1 MGKGVMKPKILV
13 IEDEVSIVELLKYN
27 LTASGFVVD
36 VCFDGDSALDNIF
49 GDIKY
54 DLIIV
59 DWMLPNISGLEL
71 CRRVRKDKTTKNIP
85 LIMLTAKGEEEDKL
99 RAFET
104 EIDDYITKPFSV
116 NELVARIKAVLKRL
130 RPIFYN
136 EVLTYKGIQLDVST
150 HRVTRDETEINLGP
164 TEFNLLRF
172 LMENQGK
179 VFSRQQL
186 LDYVW
191 TTSPYVEPRTVDV
204 HIRRLRK
211 ALNEGFEYDPI
222 RTIRSA
228 GYSLG
233 I

>member
-1 MGKGVMKPKILV
+1 MKPKILV

-27 LTASGFVVD
+27 LTASGFGVD
-36 VCFDGDSALDNIF
+36 VCFDGDSALDSIF

-150 HRVTRDETEINLGP
+150 HRVTSC
-164 TEFNLLRF
+164 LL
-172 LMENQGK
+172 
-179 VFSRQQL
+179 
-186 LDYVW
+186 Y
-191 TTSPYVEPRTVDV
+191 TSPSPRDCT
-204 HIRRLRK
+204 
-211 ALNEGFEYDPI
+211 
-222 RTIRSA
+222 
-228 GYSLG
+228 
-233 I
+233 

>member
-1 MGKGVMKPKILV
+1 MKPKILI
-13 IEDEVSIVELLKYN
+13 IEDEISISELVKYN
-27 LTASGFVVD
+27 LEKNNYSVD
-36 VCFDGDSALDNIF
+36 VCEDGESAIDQIF
-49 GDIKY
+49 GDVKY
-54 DLIIV
+54 DLMII
-59 DWMLPNISGLEL
+59 DWMIPNLSGLEIA
-71 CRRVRKDKTTKNIP
+71 RRVRKAKDTKNIP
-85 LIMLTAKGEEEDKL
+85 IIMLTAKSEESDKVM
-99 RAFET
+99 AFNS

-116 NELVARIKAVLKRL
+116 NELVARVKAVLKRL
-130 RPIFYN
+130 RPVFYD
-136 EVLTYKGIQLDVST
+136 EKLTYQGIILDIST
-150 HRVTRDETEINLGP
+150 HKVSRDGVDIKLGP

-172 LMENQGK
+172 LMENQGR

-211 ALNEGFEYDPI
+211 SLNDGFKLDLI

-233 I
+233 A

>member
-1 MGKGVMKPKILV
+1 MRPKILI
-13 IEDEVSIVELLKYN
+13 IEDELSLVELISYN
-27 LTASGFVVD
+27 LVKNGYDVD
-36 VCFDGDSALDNIF
+36 VANDGEAALDKIF
-49 GDIKY
+49 GDVKY
-54 DLIIV
+54 DLV
-59 DWMLPNISGLEL
+59 LLDWMLPHISGLEL
-71 CRRVRKDKTTKNIP
+71 CRRIRKDKSTKNIP
-85 LIMLTAKGEEEDKL
+85 LIMITAKGEEEDKI
-99 RAFET
+99 RAFEN
-104 EIDDYITKPFSV
+104 EIDDYITKPFSI
-116 NELVARIKAVLKRL
+116 NELVARVKAVLKRL

-136 EVLTYKGIQLDVST
+136 EVLTYQGITLDAAT
-150 HRVTRDETEINLGP
+150 HRVSRDGEDIKLGP

-172 LMENQGK
+172 LMENQGR

-186 LDYVW
+186 LDHVW

>member
-1 MGKGVMKPKILV
+1 
-13 IEDEVSIVELLKYN
+13 
-27 LTASGFVVD
+27 
-36 VCFDGDSALDNIF
+36 
-49 GDIKY
+49 
-54 DLIIV
+54 
-59 DWMLPNISGLEL
+59 
-71 CRRVRKDKTTKNIP
+71 
-85 LIMLTAKGEEEDKL
+85 MLTARGEEEDKL
-99 RAFET
+99 RGFES
-104 EIDDYITKPFSV
+104 EVDDYITKPFSI
-116 NELVARIKAVLKRL
+116 NELLARVKAVLKRM

-136 EVLTYKGIQLDVST
+136 EILTYKGIQLDSST
-150 HRVTRDETEINLGP
+150 HKVSRNHLEINLGP

-211 ALNEGFEYDPI
+211 ALNEGFDFDPI
-222 RTIRSA
+222 RTVRSA

-233 I
+233 L

>member
-1 MGKGVMKPKILV
+1 MKAKILV
-13 IEDEVSIVELLKYN
+13 VEDELSIVELLKYN
-27 LTASGFVVD
+27 LSKAGYDVD
-36 VCFDGDSALDNIF
+36 YCLNGESALDKIF
-49 GDIKY
+49 STTKY
-54 DLIIV
+54 DLILI
-59 DWMLPNISGLEL
+59 DWMLPELSGIEIS
-71 CRRVRKDKTTKNIP
+71 RRIRKNKSTKNIP
-85 LIMLTAKGEEEDKL
+85 LIMLTARGEEEDKL
-99 RAFET
+99 RGFES
-104 EIDDYITKPFSV
+104 EIDDYITKPFSI
-116 NELVARIKAVLKRL
+116 NELLARIKAVLKRL

-150 HRVTRDETEINLGP
+150 HRVTRDETQINLGP

>member
-1 MGKGVMKPKILV
+1 MRAKILV
-13 IEDEVSIVELLKYN
+13 IEDEISIVELLKYN
-27 LTASGFVVD
+27 LSKAGYDVD
-36 VCFDGDSALDNIF
+36 HCLDGETALDKIF
-49 GDIKY
+49 STTKY
-54 DLIIV
+54 DLILIV
-59 DWMLPNISGLEL
+59 WMLPELSGIEIS
-71 CRRVRKDKTTKNIP
+71 RRIRKNKSTKNVP
-85 LIMLTAKGEEEDKL
+85 LIMLTARGEEEDKL
-99 RAFET
+99 RGFES
-104 EIDDYITKPFSV
+104 EVDDYITKPFSI
-116 NELVARIKAVLKRL
+116 NELLARVKAVLKRM

-136 EVLTYKGIQLDVST
+136 EILTYKGIQLDAST
-150 HRVTRDETEINLGP
+150 HKVSRNHLEINLGP

-211 ALNEGFEYDPI
+211 ALNDGFDYDPI
-222 RTIRSA
+222 RTVRSA

-233 I
+233 L

>member
-1 MGKGVMKPKILV
+1 
-13 IEDEVSIVELLKYN
+13 
-27 LTASGFVVD
+27 
-36 VCFDGDSALDNIF
+36 
-49 GDIKY
+49 
-54 DLIIV
+54 
-59 DWMLPNISGLEL
+59 
-71 CRRVRKDKTTKNIP
+71 
-85 LIMLTAKGEEEDKL
+85 MLTARGEEEDKL
-99 RAFET
+99 RGFES
-104 EIDDYITKPFSV
+104 EVDDYITKPFSI
-116 NELVARIKAVLKRL
+116 NELLARVKAVLKRM

-136 EVLTYKGIQLDVST
+136 EILTYKGIQLDAST
-150 HRVTRDETEINLGP
+150 HKVSRNHLEINLGP

-211 ALNEGFEYDPI
+211 ALNDGFDYDPI
-222 RTIRSA
+222 RTVRSA

-233 I
+233 L

>member
-1 MGKGVMKPKILV
+1 MKAKILIV
-13 IEDEVSIVELLKYN
+13 EDELSIVELLKYN
-27 LTASGFVVD
+27 LSKAGYDVD
-36 VCFDGDSALDNIF
+36 YCLNGESALDKIF
-49 GDIKY
+49 STTKY
-54 DLIIV
+54 DLILI
-59 DWMLPNISGLEL
+59 DWMLPELSGIEIS
-71 CRRVRKDKTTKNIP
+71 RRIRKNKSTKNIP
-85 LIMLTAKGEEEDKL
+85 LIMLTARGEEEDKL
-99 RAFET
+99 RGFES
-104 EIDDYITKPFSV
+104 EVDDYITKPFSI
-116 NELVARIKAVLKRL
+116 NELLARVKAVLKRM

-136 EVLTYKGIQLDVST
+136 EILTYKGIQLDSST
-150 HRVTRDETEINLGP
+150 HKVSRNHLEINLGP

-211 ALNEGFEYDPI
+211 ALNEGFDFDPI
-222 RTIRSA
+222 RTVRSA

-233 I
+233 L

>member
-1 MGKGVMKPKILV
+1 MKAKILV
-13 IEDEVSIVELLKYN
+13 VEDELSIVELLKYN
-27 LTASGFVVD
+27 LSKAGYDVD
-36 VCFDGDSALDNIF
+36 YCLNGESALDKIF
-49 GDIKY
+49 STTKY
-54 DLIIV
+54 DLILI
-59 DWMLPNISGLEL
+59 DWMLPELSGIEIS
-71 CRRVRKDKTTKNIP
+71 RRIRKNKSTKNVP
-85 LIMLTAKGEEEDKL
+85 LSMLTARGEEEDKL
-99 RAFET
+99 RGFES
-104 EIDDYITKPFSV
+104 EVDDYITKPFSI
-116 NELVARIKAVLKRL
+116 NELLARVKAVLKRM

-136 EVLTYKGIQLDVST
+136 EILTYKGIQLDSST
-150 HRVTRDETEINLGP
+150 HKVSRNHLEINLGP

-211 ALNEGFEYDPI
+211 ALNEGFDFDPI
-222 RTIRSA
+222 RTVRSA

-233 I
+233 L

>member
-1 MGKGVMKPKILV
+1 MRPKILI
-13 IEDEVSIVELLKYN
+13 IEDELSLVELITYN
-27 LTASGFVVD
+27 LKKNGYDVD
-36 VCFDGDSALDNIF
+36 VANDGEAALDKIF
-49 GDIKY
+49 GDVKY
-54 DLIIV
+54 DLV
-59 DWMLPNISGLEL
+59 LLDWMLPHISGLEL
-71 CRRVRKDKTTKNIP
+71 CRRIRKEKSTKNIP
-85 LIMLTAKGEEEDKL
+85 LIMITAKGEEEDKI
-99 RAFET
+99 RAFEN
-104 EIDDYITKPFSV
+104 EIDDYITKPFSI
-116 NELVARIKAVLKRL
+116 NELVARVKAVLKRL

-136 EVLTYKGIQLDVST
+136 EVLTYQGITLDVAT
-150 HRVTRDETEINLGP
+150 YRVSRDGEDIRLGP

-172 LMENQGK
+172 LMENQGR

-186 LDYVW
+186 LDHVW